1 MSDPKTYHFTEQREY
16 RFYGGRWD
24 GHTVKGYSA
33 PVVLALGP
41 AGHVLAADTLHVA
54 QDLPPGWTRY
64 ERVLVPEPVTSLPV
78 RYVDP
83 LNWKEVA

>member
-1 MSDPKTYHFTEQREY
+1 MSETYHFTEQREC

-24 GHTVKGYSA
+24 GYTIKVIAAPIELIIAPDGSLHTNPAAGI
-33 PVVLALGP
+33 PNQGP
-41 AGHVLAADTLHVA
+41 MM
-54 QDLPPGWTRY
+54 PGWTRY

-83 LNWKEVA
+83 LQRKEGA